1 MKKSFWHNALSIS
14 NQNIINVIYVDDTFT
29 VFENIEQSEN
39 FLKFINT
46 FHPNLKFTIDHE
58 SNNRLPFLDVLV
70 DNSKQDL
77 SFSVYRKK
85 TFTGLSINFFSF
97 CPLNFKINA
106 FKTLLHRS
114 YNICSNYHILHN
126 EIENL
131 QKLFTNNGFPLKL
144 LQNLTKKFLNNKIS
158 PVKPVITVP
167 KKIIY
172 LSIPYI
178 GPKSETL
185 KKNFHKYLSTNYP
198 AINFRIILSNNFS
211 IGSLFNFKDKVDP
224 LLCSNVIYDFKCP
237 NCNMGHYI
245 GSTSRSLYVRSHEH
259 RGTSYRTK
267 RQIVSPFSS
276 IRQHTED
283 KHGLLPNLKDFSIK
297 RKVKDPSVLLIV
309 ESIFIKNCKPDLNN
323 TICSHPLYIA

>member
-1 MKKSFWHNALSIS
+1 MYIILISEFFWHKFKINKMIS
-14 NQNIINVIYVDDTFT
+14 KITVFILYSHTQNDDTFT

-131 QKLFTNNGFPLKL
+131 QKLFTNNEFPFKL
-144 LQNLTKKFLNNKIS
+144 FQNLTKKFLNNKIS

-167 KKIIY
+167 KR
-172 LSIPYI
+172 SFT
-178 GPKSETL
+178 S
-185 KKNFHKYLSTNYP
+185 
-198 AINFRIILSNNFS
+198 
-211 IGSLFNFKDKVDP
+211 P
-224 LLCSNVIYDFKCP
+224 LHI
-237 NCNMGHYI
+237 
-245 GSTSRSLYVRSHEH
+245 
-259 RGTSYRTK
+259 YRT
-267 RQIVSPFSS
+267 
-276 IRQHTED
+276 
-283 KHGLLPNLKDFSIK
+283 
-297 RKVKDPSVLLIV
+297 
-309 ESIFIKNCKPDLNN
+309 
-323 TICSHPLYIA
+323 